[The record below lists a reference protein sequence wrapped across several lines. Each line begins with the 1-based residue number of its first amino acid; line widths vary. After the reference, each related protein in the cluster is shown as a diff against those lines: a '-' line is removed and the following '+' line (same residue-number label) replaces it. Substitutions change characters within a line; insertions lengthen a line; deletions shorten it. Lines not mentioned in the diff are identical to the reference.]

1 MSSFTPAGSG
11 GQPSTPVV
19 VDGLTVITPTIANV
33 PMALASTE
41 YSYVLPANTR
51 RFLILLRTPSTAKM
65 KLAYASGDS
74 GTLYVTVNPGCHY
87 GEGEILSPAL
97 TLYFQATLSG
107 QVAEIVSWSSP

>member
-1 MSSFTPAGSG
+1 MSAFTPAGSG
-11 GQPSTPVV
+11 GAPAAPVTIP
-19 VDGLTVITPTIANV
+19 GLTVTTPTIANV
-33 PMALASTE
+33 AIPTANVE
-41 YSYVLPANTR
+41 VSYTLPANTR

-87 GEGEILSPAL
+87 GEGEILAPSV

-107 QVAEIVSWSSP
+107 QVAEIVSWV